1 MYGEKFIDMC
11 EVNQPALG
19 QRDLLGPNHL
29 NIELDD
35 DNEGICSSRS
45 SLYH

>member
-19 QRDLLGPNHL
+19 QRDLLWPSHPNIGNDGH
-29 NIELDD
+29 
-35 DNEGICSSRS
+35 
-45 SLYH
+45 